1 MNKWIQFTP
10 SRFGNFI
17 VSFFMMQ
24 AIQLLEEAGCS
35 KDVIIASA
43 LALFIPWKRS
53 QDEQYH
59 VISERISAAL
69 LDPTINSLV
78 CAACF
83 LAHSYESGQNKS
95 TSIVSDVSGQYLG
108 IMVAEHLAGSYAYF
122 EYTRY
127 IKHSPG
133 IIRELENPHLIHIL
147 AGLIAGVTSRLYSEG
162 W

>member
-1 MNKWIQFTP
+1 MT
-10 SRFGNFI
+10 
-17 VSFFMMQ
+17 Q

-35 KDVIIASA
+35 KDAIIASA
-43 LALFIPWKRS
+43 LALFIPWQRT
-53 QDEQYH
+53 QDEQYQI
-59 VISERISAAL
+59 VSERISAAL
-69 LDPTINSLV
+69 LDPTVNSLV

-83 LAHSYESGQNKS
+83 LALSCKHGQNKLMD
-95 TSIVSDVSGQYLG
+95 TASDVSGPYLG

-133 IIRELENPHLIHIL
+133 IIRELESLHLIHTL

>member
-1 MNKWIQFTP
+1 MT
-10 SRFGNFI
+10 R
-17 VSFFMMQ
+17 

-35 KDVIIASA
+35 KDAIIASA

-53 QDEQYH
+53 QDEQYR

-69 LDPTINSLV
+69 LDPTVNSLV

-83 LAHSYESGQNKS
+83 LTLSYENEQMN
-95 TSIVSDVSGQYLG
+95 TTSDVSGPYLG

>member
-1 MNKWIQFTP
+1 MP
-10 SRFGNFI
+10 
-17 VSFFMMQ
+17 Q

-35 KDVIIASA
+35 KDAIIASA
-43 LALFIPWKRS
+43 LALFIPWQRS
-53 QDEQYH
+53 KDEQYH
-59 VISERISAAL
+59 VISDRISAAL
-69 LDPTINSLV
+69 LDPTIHSLV

-83 LAHSYESGQNKS
+83 LAHSNEGGKHMSTNIASDLSGE
-95 TSIVSDVSGQYLG
+95 YLG

-133 IIRELENPHLIHIL
+133 IIRELKDPHLIHIL